1 MRGVLSERSAVPPIV
16 FFVDSANRADAERFL
31 RTGVATGVTTNPT
44 ILRRTGARASDI
56 PLIHAWAT
64 DAGAR
69 EVCFQTWGS
78 SAEEWYAN
86 AMRIREWA
94 PDATV
99 KVPCTEAGAGVIRR
113 LHAQDVP
120 VLMTAVYAA
129 KQALVGSALGVR
141 YLAPYF
147 DRLRRTGRDAVAEF
161 ARMTTV
167 IPQDGSGP
175 LVMAAS
181 LKSANDVLT
190 LAEVG
195 VRVFTAAPEVL
206 ADVFDQALTE
216 QAVEAFER
224 DMLDVL

>member
-1 MRGVLSERSAVPPIV
+1 MQPIV
-16 FFVDSANRADAERFL
+16 FFVDSANRTEAERWL

-44 ILRRTGARASDI
+44 ILRRAGARASDI

-64 DAGAR
+64 DAGAH
-69 EVCFQTWGS
+69 EVCFQTWGA
-78 SAEEWYAN
+78 SAEDWYGN
-86 AMRIREWA
+86 TMRIREVA
-94 PDATV
+94 PGATV
-99 KVPCTEAGAGVIRR
+99 KVPCTEAGAQVIRR

-129 KQALVGSALGVR
+129 KQALIGSALGVR

-161 ARMTTV
+161 DQMTSIV
-167 IPQDGSGP
+167 PQDGSGP

-181 LKSANDVLT
+181 LKSADDVLA
-190 LAEVG
+190 LAGVG

-206 ADVFDQALTE
+206 ADVFDQGLTE